1 MTIEKEQSPYK
12 IGLHVKLE
20 QLTESVL
27 QTEEDVR
34 FANQLE
40 RSAGERVKASVQ
52 SMQSSATVLE
62 DLNLYMQRLDQVFD
76 DLDSQSMRIG
86 AIVGSIQDIARQTSL
101 LALNAAIEA
110 ARAGSHGRGL
120 RWSRMK
126 FAISRGKRRIPAR
139 RSGK

>member
-1 MTIEKEQSPYK
+1 
-12 IGLHVKLE
+12 
-20 QLTESVL
+20 
-27 QTEEDVR
+27 
-34 FANQLE
+34 
-40 RSAGERVKASVQ
+40 
-52 SMQSSATVLE
+52 VLE

-76 DLDSQSMRIG
+76 ELGSQSMRIG
-86 AIVGSIQDIARQTSL
+86 AIVGSIQGIARQTSL